1 MVVTVIA
8 FACRMGQVAHAIM
21 ARLDKGK
28 QLLLFSL
35 MPLEGETSV
44 RVFTE
49 MFLMERSVQSASI
62 LASSPSFQDGRT
74 AAGGA

>member
-1 MVVTVIA
+1 MVVIVIA

-21 ARLDKGK
+21 ARLDVD

-35 MPLEGETSV
+35 MPLEGETAV

-49 MFLMERSVQSASI
+49 VFLMERRVQSASLL
-62 LASSPSFQDGRT
+62 LASSSFQDGRKRSIS
-74 AAGGA
+74 

>member
-21 ARLDKGK
+21 ARLDVD

-74 AAGGA
+74 AAGGL